1 MVSDRARKIKPSP
14 TLSIDAKAKEMKANG
29 IDVISFAVGEP
40 DFDTPQHIKAS
51 AIKALNDGFT
61 KYTPVGGIPELKNA
75 IIEKFKRDNNLHYKP
90 NEIVVSCGAKHSLYN
105 AAQALYSA
113 GDEVIIPAPYWVSYP
128 DQVLLNDATPVVI
141 QTTEADKF
149 RITPEAL
156 SAGITGKTKAIILN
170 YPSNPTG
177 FTYDVKGLEAIAEL
191 AVRHNLYVISDEI
204 YEKLLYDGVRHT
216 SIAGISDEIKHRTI
230 VINGLSKAYA
240 MTGWRIG
247 YAAGSAD
254 VIKAMENIQSQST
267 SNPTSFA
274 QKAAV
279 DALNGPQGFID
290 EMLREFDVRR
300 RFIVGELN
308 AIQGVSCIMP
318 EGAFYAF
325 ANIKDIL
332 GRHFKQTE
340 IKSCSDLSMY
350 LLEEAHV
357 ALVPGGAFGADGFI
371 RMSYATSMKNIK
383 EGLLRIKDALGK
395 LS

>member
-14 TLSIDAKAKEMKANG
+14 TLSIDAKAKEMKAHG

-40 DFDTPQHIKAS
+40 DFDTPDHIKAS

-128 DQVLLNDATPVVI
+128 DQVLLNDATPVFV

-156 SAGITGKTKAIILN
+156 SASITKKTKAIILN

-177 FTYDVKGLEAIAEL
+177 FTYDIKGLEAIAEL
-191 AVRHNLYVISDEI
+191 AVKHNLYVISDEI
-204 YEKLLYDGVRHT
+204 YEKLLYDGIKHI
-216 SIAGISDEIKHRTI
+216 SIAAISDEIKQRTI

-290 EMLREFDVRR
+290 EMLRQFDGRR
-300 RFIVGELN
+300 HFLVAGLN

-332 GRHFKQTE
+332 GRRFNQTE

-371 RMSYATSMKNIK
+371 RMSYATSMQNIK
-383 EGLLRIKDALGK
+383 EGLLRIKDALEK